1 MMTDYAIIKELQQR
15 IACNNDMK
23 AYASLY
29 KMLFPSLFRFSFSF
43 VKSHEAAEEIV
54 SDVFVK
60 LWQQAQQLHEI
71 DNVKAYLFTLT
82 RNLSINYVNR
92 NNRHVCY
99 TIDDFAFDC
108 SITWQHP
115 EDIFISGEAVR
126 KINQAVNSLPPQCR
140 IIFQLVKLEGLTYR
154 ETADVLGLSLPT
166 VRNQVVIGMKKLL
179 QSLPAFQLAA
189 SVCRDE
195 E

>member
-1 MMTDYAIIKELQQR
+1 MTDYAIIKELQQQ
-15 IACNNDMK
+15 IACNGDMK
-23 AYASLY
+23 AYEGLY
-29 KMLFPSLFRFSFSF
+29 KLLFPSLFRFSFSF
-43 VKSHEAAEEIV
+43 VKSHQAAEEIV
-54 SDVFVK
+54 SDAFIK
-60 LWQQAQQLHEI
+60 LWQQQHQLYEI
-71 DNVKAYLFTLT
+71 NNIKAWLFTLT

-92 NNRHVCY
+92 NSRHLHAGL
-99 TIDDFAFDC
+99 DDFVFDS

-126 KINQAVNSLPPQCR
+126 KINQAVNSLPPKCR
-140 IIFQLVKLEGLTYR
+140 IIFQLVKLEGLTYQ

-189 SVCRDE
+189 PVCRDE

>member
-1 MMTDYAIIKELQQR
+1 MMNDYSTIKKLQQR

-23 AYASLY
+23 AYEGLY
-29 KMLFPSLFRFSFSF
+29 KLLFPSLFRFSYSF

-54 SDVFVK
+54 SDAFIK
-60 LWQQAQQLHEI
+60 LWQQAQQLSEI
-71 DNVKAYLFTLT
+71 DNIKAWLFTLI
-82 RNLSINYVNR
+82 RNLSINHVNR
-92 NNRHVCY
+92 NSRHIYY
-99 TIDDFAFDC
+99 TIDDFAFYS

-126 KINQAVNSLPPQCR
+126 KINQAVNSLPPKCR
-140 IIFQLVKLEGLTYR
+140 LIFQLVKLEGLTYQ

-179 QSLPAFQLAA
+179 QSLPAFQLA
-189 SVCRDE
+189 VPLCRDE